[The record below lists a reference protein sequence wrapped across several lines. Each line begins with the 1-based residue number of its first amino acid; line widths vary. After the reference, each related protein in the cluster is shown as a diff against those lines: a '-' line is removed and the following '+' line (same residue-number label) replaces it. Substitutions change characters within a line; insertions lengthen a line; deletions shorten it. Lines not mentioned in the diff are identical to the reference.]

1 MYKALII
8 DDEEMARI
16 LLQSMILEYCEDI
29 EIVDLCKD
37 LPTGVKA
44 IRKLKPDIVFL
55 DIEMPGHSGLELLDF
70 FDADEIDFSIIFVTA
85 YNQYAIQAFKLSAI
99 DYLLK
104 PIEVEDLQTAVNLF
118 KKNKQK
124 DKQKDDQKTNEKYSV
139 FKDNL
144 KDTSSKK
151 MVLNTLSSIHFVD
164 IADILFFQG
173 DGAYTK
179 VFIKDMPTLTISRGL
194 KSFES
199 VLEDSPS
206 FFRCH
211 KSYLVN
217 LKYATDYIKT
227 NNGYLVVDKT
237 HKIAVSSEK
246 IAVLLQKMQE

>member
-104 PIEVEDLQTAVNLF
+104 PIEVEDLQTAVDLF

-124 DKQKDDQKTNEKYSV
+124 DNQKTNEKYSV

-151 MVLNTLSSIHFVD
+151 IVLNTLSSIHFVD
-164 IADILFFQG
+164 ITDILFFQA

-179 VFIKDMPTLTISRGL
+179 VFIKNMPTLIISKGL

-199 VLEDSPS
+199 TLEENSS

-217 LKYATDYIKT
+217 LKYATDYVKT
-227 NNGYLVVDKT
+227 NNGHLVVDKT

-246 IAVLLQKMQE
+246 IAILLQKMQE

>member
-55 DIEMPGHSGLELLDF
+55 DIEMPGYSGLELLDF
-70 FDADEIDFSIIFVTA
+70 FNAEEIDFSIIFVTA

-104 PIEVEDLQTAVNLF
+104 PIEVEDLQTAVSLF
-118 KKNKQK
+118 KRN
-124 DKQKDDQKTNEKYSV
+124 NEKDSEKRNETYSV
-139 FKDNL
+139 LKDNL
-144 KDTSSKK
+144 KDGISKK
-151 MVLNTLSSIHFVD
+151 IVLNTLNSIHFVD
-164 IADILFFQG
+164 VADILFFQG

-179 VFIKDMPTLTISRGL
+179 VFIKDMPTLTISKGL
-194 KSFES
+194 KNFEGI
-199 VLEDSPS
+199 LEDNTS

-217 LKYATDYIKT
+217 LKYVTDYIKT
-227 NNGYLVVDKT
+227 NNGYLLIDKK
-237 HKIAVSSEK
+237 HKITVSSEK